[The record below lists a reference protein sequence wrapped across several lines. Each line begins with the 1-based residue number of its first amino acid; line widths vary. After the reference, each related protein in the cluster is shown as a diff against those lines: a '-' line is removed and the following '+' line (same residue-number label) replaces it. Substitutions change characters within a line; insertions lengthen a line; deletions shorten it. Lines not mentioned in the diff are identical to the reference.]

1 MKSTECALQTNIK
14 RDTHK
19 IYYTVHCIHNTSM
32 YLFTSKEREEKKY
45 PEDFFRKGIYLV
57 QNELSERTNER
68 TNERM
73 MKSALHIMYNG

>member
-1 MKSTECALQTNIK
+1 
-14 RDTHK
+14 
-19 IYYTVHCIHNTSM
+19 M

-45 PEDFFRKGIYLV
+45 PEDFFQKGIYLV